1 MRTPKDIDTELQRH
15 RSIDVEI
22 ERLLKITN
30 SVMAAVFVSIVG
42 WWISIAYTIIQ
53 SWL

>member
-1 MRTPKDIDTELQRH
+1 MKTPKEIEIELQRH

-30 SVMAAVFVSIVG
+30 SVMSAVFVSIVG
-42 WWISIAYTIIQ
+42 WWVSIAYTIIQ